1 MNNNTGSFIFLMEGK
16 PLGEHYKHYFGE
28 LARLAHA
35 ADKIDD
41 TNVYQEWNPGTRK
54 IMDSMVKENLLPGS
68 GLGNRENFLEF
79 LNQLKAGKRG
89 LILMEHYSNMD
100 LPVLCY
106 LLDHDSEEGKD
117 LSSRIV
123 AMAGM
128 KLNEENP
135 MVKAWAEGFTRIV
148 IYPSRSLAAYT
159 NPEEHAAEEAKS
171 RKINMASMRA
181 MDAAKK
187 RGQTILVFP
196 SGTRYRPGKP
206 ETKRGLREIDS
217 YLRMF
222 DVMIL
227 ISTNG
232 NCLRINP
239 ETPNDMLSDLVCKDV
254 ILMTASEVI
263 DCKSFRNQV
272 IESLGENPEDQ
283 GIDPKQSTAD
293 KIMELLEKQHDAMEP
308 EYQKRLAATK

>member
-1 MNNNTGSFIFLMEGK
+1 MEGK

-196 SGTRYRPGKP
+196 SGTRYRPGNP

-222 DVMIL
+222 DVMLL

-272 IESLGENPEDQ
+272 IESLGAQPEEQ

-308 EYQKRLAATK
+308 EYQKRLAAAK

>member
-1 MNNNTGSFIFLMEGK
+1 MEGI
-16 PLGEHYKHYFGE
+16 PLGERYKHHFGE
-28 LARLAHA
+28 LARLAQA

-54 IMDSMVKENLLPGS
+54 IMDSMVEDNLLPGS
-68 GLGNRENFLEF
+68 QLMNREHFIEF
-79 LNQLKAGKRG
+79 LNQLKEGKRG
-89 LILMEHYSNMD
+89 LILMEHYSNLD
-100 LPVLCY
+100 LPILCY
-106 LLDHDSEEGKD
+106 LLDHDSEECKD

-159 NPEEHAAEEAKS
+159 DPEERAVEEAKS

-181 MDAAKK
+181 MDAAKR
-187 RGQTILVFP
+187 RGQSILVFP

-206 ETKRGLREIDS
+206 ETKRGLKEIDS

-222 DVMIL
+222 DVMLL

-254 ILMTASEVI
+254 ILMTASPVI
-263 DCKSFRNQV
+263 DCKSFRNEV
-272 IESLGENPEDQ
+272 IGSLGEKPEDR
-283 GIDPKQSTAD
+283 GIDPKQASAD
-293 KIMELLEKQHDAMEP
+293 KIMAVLEEQHNAMEG
-308 EYQKRLAATK
+308 EYQKRLQAAQETKN

>member
-1 MNNNTGSFIFLMEGK
+1 MEGK

>member
-1 MNNNTGSFIFLMEGK
+1 MEGK

-54 IMDSMVKENLLPGS
+54 IMDSMVQENLLPGS

-117 LSSRIV
+117 LSGRIV

-159 NPEEHAAEEAKS
+159 DPEERAAEEAKS

-239 ETPNDMLSDLVCKDV
+239 ETPNDMLSDLVCEDV
-254 ILMTASEVI
+254 VLMTASPVM
-263 DCKSFRNQV
+263 DCKTFRNDTLK
-272 IESLGENPEDQ
+272 ELGEKPEDR
-283 GIDPKQSTAD
+283 GIDSKQATAD
-293 KIMELLEKQHDAMEP
+293 KIMELLEKQHDAMEG
-308 EYQKRLAATK
+308 EYQKRLAAAK

>member
-1 MNNNTGSFIFLMEGK
+1 MNEST
-16 PLGEHYKHYFGE
+16 LGVKYKHFFAE
-28 LARLAHA
+28 LAQYAKA
-35 ADKIDD
+35 ADKIDE
-41 TNVYQEWNPGTRK
+41 TNVYQEWNPKTRK
-54 IMDSMVKENLLPGS
+54 IMDEMLCENLLPGS
-68 GLGNRENFLEF
+68 RIENKEYLHDF
-79 LNQLKAGKRG
+79 LKAVKSGKRG

-100 LPVLCY
+100 LPALCY
-106 LLDHDSEEGKD
+106 ILDNSDDEDCKD
-117 LSSRIV
+117 LGKRIV

-159 NPEEHAAEEAKS
+159 DPEERAIEEAKS

-187 RGQTILVFP
+187 RGQVILVFP
-196 SGTRYRPGKP
+196 SGTRYRPGNP

-222 DVMIL
+222 DVMLL
-227 ISTNG
+227 ISING

-239 ETPNDMLSDLVCKDV
+239 ETPNDMLSDIVSQDVVVLTPSPVIECK
-254 ILMTASEVI
+254 T
-263 DCKSFRNQV
+263 FRNEA
-272 IESLGENPEDQ
+272 IASLGEKPEEK
-283 GIDPKQSTAD
+283 GIDPKQETVN
-293 KIMELLEKQHDAMEP
+293 KIMKILETQHDEVEP
-308 EYQKRLAATK
+308 NRLKELEALGIKA

>member
-1 MNNNTGSFIFLMEGK
+1 MEGK

-272 IESLGENPEDQ
+272 IESLGAQPEEQ

-308 EYQKRLAATK
+308 EYQKRLAAAK

>member
-1 MNNNTGSFIFLMEGK
+1 MEGK

-28 LARLAHA
+28 LARLAQA

-68 GLGNRENFLEF
+68 GLGNRENYLEF

-106 LLDHDSEEGKD
+106 LLNQDSEEGKD

-135 MVKAWAEGFTRIV
+135 IVKAWAEGFTRIV
-148 IYPSRSLAAYT
+148 IYPSRSLAAHT
-159 NPEEHAAEEAKS
+159 DPEQHAAEEAKS

-196 SGTRYRPGKP
+196 SGTRYRPGNP

-239 ETPNDMLSDLVCKDV
+239 ETPNDMLSDLVCEDV
-254 ILMTASEVI
+254 VLMTASPVM
-263 DCKSFRNQV
+263 DCKSFRNDTLK
-272 IESLGENPEDQ
+272 ELGEKPDER
-283 GIDPKQSTAD
+283 GIDSKQATAD
-293 KIMELLEKQHDAMEP
+293 KIMELLEQQHDAMEP

>member
-293 KIMELLEKQHDAMEP
+293 KIMELLEKQHDTMEP
-308 EYQKRLAATK
+308 EYQKRLAAAK

>member
-1 MNNNTGSFIFLMEGK
+1 MEGK

-54 IMDSMVKENLLPGS
+54 IMDSMVQENLLPGS

-117 LSSRIV
+117 LSGRIV

-159 NPEEHAAEEAKS
+159 DPEERAAEEAKS

-239 ETPNDMLSDLVCKDV
+239 ETPNDMLSDLVCEDV
-254 ILMTASEVI
+254 VLMTASEVI
-263 DCKSFRNQV
+263 DCKSFRNDLLV
-272 IESLGENPEDQ
+272 SLGEKPEDR
-283 GIDPKQSTAD
+283 GIDPKQATAD
-293 KIMELLEKQHDAMEP
+293 KIMDLLEKQHDAMEG
-308 EYQKRLAATK
+308 EYQKRLEATK

>member
-1 MNNNTGSFIFLMEGK
+1 MEGIE
-16 PLGEHYKHYFGE
+16 LRERYKHFFAE
-28 LARLAHA
+28 LAKYAHA
-35 ADKIDD
+35 ADKIDE

-54 IMDSMVKENLLPGS
+54 IMDSMVEDNLLPGS
-68 GLGNRENFLEF
+68 GIENAENFKEF
-79 LNQLKAGKRG
+79 LNQVKDGKRG

-100 LPVLCY
+100 LPMLCY
-106 LLDHDSEEGKD
+106 LLEHTEGDFGKD
-117 LSSRIV
+117 VSSRIV

-135 MVKAWAEGFTRIV
+135 MVKAWAEGFSRVV
-148 IYPSRSLAAYT
+148 IYPSRSLAAYA
-159 NPEEHAAEEAKS
+159 NSEEYAAEEAKS

-196 SGTRYRPGKP
+196 SGTRYRPGQP

-227 ISTNG
+227 VSING

-239 ETPNDMLSDLVCKDV
+239 EKSNDMLADLVCKDLM
-254 ILMTASEVI
+254 ILTASPVI
-263 DCKSFRNQV
+263 DCKKFRNET
-272 IESLGENPEDQ
+272 IASLGENPEV
-283 GIDPKQSTAD
+283 DPKQATVD
-293 KIMELLEKQHDAMEP
+293 KIMAILEQQHEECEP
-308 EYQKRLAATK
+308 RRLKMLESLK

>member
-1 MNNNTGSFIFLMEGK
+1 MECIS
-16 PLGEHYKHYFGE
+16 LGERYRHHFGE

-35 ADKIDD
+35 ADRIDD

-54 IMDSMVKENLLPGS
+54 IMDSMVEDNLLPGS
-68 GLGNRENFLEF
+68 GLGNRENFMDF
-79 LNQLKAGKRG
+79 LSQLKAGRRG

-100 LPVLCY
+100 LPLLCY
-106 LLDHDSEEGKD
+106 LLERDSAEGRD
-117 LSSRIV
+117 LSARIV

-135 MVKAWAEGFTRIV
+135 IVKAWAEGFTRIV

-159 NPEEHAAEEAKS
+159 DPEERAAEEAKS

-181 MDAAKK
+181 MDAAKR

-227 ISTNG
+227 VSTNG

-239 ETPNDMLSDLVCKDV
+239 DTPNDMLSDLVCNDV
-254 ILMTASEVI
+254 ILMTASPVME
-263 DCKSFRNQV
+263 CKPFRNQV
-272 IESLGENPEDQ
+272 IEGLGERPEDR
-283 GIDPKQSTAD
+283 GIDPKQATAD
-293 KIMELLEKQHDAMEP
+293 KIMELLEKQHDEMES
-308 EYQKRLAATK
+308 EYHRRLAAARS

>member
-1 MNNNTGSFIFLMEGK
+1 MEGK

-272 IESLGENPEDQ
+272 IESLGENPEEQ

-293 KIMELLEKQHDAMEP
+293 KIMELLEKQHDTMEP
-308 EYQKRLAATK
+308 EYQKRLAAAK

>member
-1 MNNNTGSFIFLMEGK
+1 MEGK

-135 MVKAWAEGFTRIV
+135 MVKAWADGFTRIV

-293 KIMELLEKQHDAMEP
+293 KIMELLEKQHDTMEP
-308 EYQKRLAATK
+308 EYQKRLAAAK

>member
-1 MNNNTGSFIFLMEGK
+1 MEGK

-28 LARLAHA
+28 LARLAQA

-54 IMDSMVKENLLPGS
+54 IMDSMVKENLLPSS
-68 GLGNRENFLEF
+68 GLGNRENYLEF

-106 LLDHDSEEGKD
+106 LLNQDSEEGKD

-135 MVKAWAEGFTRIV
+135 IVKAWAEGFTRIV
-148 IYPSRSLAAYT
+148 IYPSRSLAAHT
-159 NPEEHAAEEAKS
+159 DPEQHAAEEAKS

-196 SGTRYRPGKP
+196 SGTRYRPGNP

-239 ETPNDMLSDLVCKDV
+239 ETPNDMLSDLVCEDV
-254 ILMTASEVI
+254 VLMTASPVM
-263 DCKSFRNQV
+263 DCKSFRNDTLK
-272 IESLGENPEDQ
+272 ELGEKPDER
-283 GIDPKQSTAD
+283 GIDSKQATAD
-293 KIMELLEKQHDAMEP
+293 KIMELLEQQHDAMEP

>member
-272 IESLGENPEDQ
+272 IESLGENPEEQ

-293 KIMELLEKQHDAMEP
+293 KIMELLEKQHDTMEP
-308 EYQKRLAATK
+308 EYQKRLAAAK

>member
-1 MNNNTGSFIFLMEGK
+1 MEGK

-28 LARLAHA
+28 LARLAHT

-272 IESLGENPEDQ
+272 IESLGENPEEQ

-293 KIMELLEKQHDAMEP
+293 KIMELLEKQHDTMEP
-308 EYQKRLAATK
+308 EYQKRLAAAK

>member
-1 MNNNTGSFIFLMEGK
+1 MEGK

-293 KIMELLEKQHDAMEP
+293 KIMELLEKQHDTMEP

>member
-1 MNNNTGSFIFLMEGK
+1 MEGK

-54 IMDSMVKENLLPGS
+54 IMDSMVQENLLPGS

-117 LSSRIV
+117 LSGRIV

-159 NPEEHAAEEAKS
+159 DPEERAAEEAKS

-239 ETPNDMLSDLVCKDV
+239 ETPNDMLSDLVCEDV
-254 ILMTASEVI
+254 VLMTASPVM
-263 DCKSFRNQV
+263 DCKTFRNDTLK
-272 IESLGENPEDQ
+272 ELGEKPEDR
-283 GIDPKQSTAD
+283 GIDSKQATAD
-293 KIMELLEKQHDAMEP
+293 KIMELLEKQHDAMEG
-308 EYQKRLAATK
+308 EYQKRLEATK

>member
-196 SGTRYRPGKP
+196 SGTRYRPGNP

-308 EYQKRLAATK
+308 EYQKRLAAAK

>member
-1 MNNNTGSFIFLMEGK
+1 MEGK

-106 LLDHDSEEGKD
+106 LLDHDSEEGKN

-293 KIMELLEKQHDAMEP
+293 KIMELLEKQHDTMEP
-308 EYQKRLAATK
+308 EYQKRLAAAK

>member
-1 MNNNTGSFIFLMEGK
+1 MEGK

-272 IESLGENPEDQ
+272 IESLGENPEEQ

-293 KIMELLEKQHDAMEP
+293 KIMELLEKQHDTMEP
-308 EYQKRLAATK
+308 EYQKRLATAK

>member
-1 MNNNTGSFIFLMEGK
+1 MEGI
-16 PLGEHYKHYFGE
+16 PLGERYKHYFGE
-28 LARLAHA
+28 LARLAQA
-35 ADKIDD
+35 ADKIDE

-54 IMDSMVKENLLPGS
+54 IMDSMLNDNLLSGS
-68 GLGNRENFLEF
+68 SLMNRENFVEF
-79 LNQLKAGKRG
+79 LNQIKAGKRG

-100 LPVLCY
+100 LPALCY
-106 LLDHDSEEGKD
+106 LLDRDSEEGKD

-159 NPEEHAAEEAKS
+159 DPEEKAVEEAKS
-171 RKINMASMRA
+171 RKINMAAMRA
-181 MDAAKK
+181 MDAAKR
-187 RGQTILVFP
+187 RGQSILVFP
-196 SGTRYRPGKP
+196 SGTRYRPGVP

-232 NCLRINP
+232 NCLRINT
-239 ETPNDMLSDLVCKDV
+239 ETPNDMLADRVCEDV
-254 ILMTASEVI
+254 VIMTASPVI
-263 DCKSFRNQV
+263 ECKPFRNEA
-272 IESLGENPEDQ
+272 IASLGEKPEDR
-283 GIDPKQSTAD
+283 GIDPKQATVD
-293 KIMELLEKQHDAMEP
+293 KIMEMLEEQHNSMEG
-308 EYQKRLAATK
+308 EYQKRLKAVSQD

>member
-1 MNNNTGSFIFLMEGK
+1 MEGK

-293 KIMELLEKQHDAMEP
+293 KIMELLEKQHDTMEP
-308 EYQKRLAATK
+308 EYQKRLVAAK

>member
-1 MNNNTGSFIFLMEGK
+1 MEGT
-16 PLGEHYKHYFGE
+16 PLGQHYGHYFGE
-28 LARLAHA
+28 LARLAQA

-54 IMDSMVKENLLPGS
+54 IMDSMVEENLLPGS

-272 IESLGENPEDQ
+272 IESLRAQPEEQ

-308 EYQKRLAATK
+308 EYQKRLAAAK

>member
-1 MNNNTGSFIFLMEGK
+1 MEGK

-28 LARLAHA
+28 LARLAQA

-68 GLGNRENFLEF
+68 GLGNRENYLEF

-106 LLDHDSEEGKD
+106 LLNQDSEEGKD

-135 MVKAWAEGFTRIV
+135 IVKAWAEGFTRIV
-148 IYPSRSLAAYT
+148 IYPSRSLAAHT
-159 NPEEHAAEEAKS
+159 DPEQHAAEEAKS

-196 SGTRYRPGKP
+196 SGTRYRPGNP

-239 ETPNDMLSDLVCKDV
+239 ETPNDMLSDLVCEDV
-254 ILMTASEVI
+254 VLMTASPVM
-263 DCKSFRNQV
+263 DCKSFRNDTLK
-272 IESLGENPEDQ
+272 ELGEKHEER
-283 GIDPKQSTAD
+283 GIDSKQATAD
-293 KIMELLEKQHDAMEP
+293 KIMELLEQQHDAMEP

>member
-1 MNNNTGSFIFLMEGK
+1 MEGK

-54 IMDSMVKENLLPGS
+54 IMDSMVQENLLPGS

-117 LSSRIV
+117 LSGRIV

-159 NPEEHAAEEAKS
+159 DPEERAAEEAKS

-239 ETPNDMLSDLVCKDV
+239 ETPNDMLSDLVCEDV
-254 ILMTASEVI
+254 VLMTASPVM
-263 DCKSFRNQV
+263 DCKTFRNDTLK
-272 IESLGENPEDQ
+272 ELGEKPEDR
-283 GIDPKQSTAD
+283 GIDSKQATAD
-293 KIMELLEKQHDAMEP
+293 KIMELLEKQHDTMEG
-308 EYQKRLAATK
+308 EYQKRLEATK